1 MIARALRNNDDPLP
15 ADVAPIRGGCL
26 AGFDDPRYRF
36 AGRGA
41 RIRASEMTL
50 FFMAAG
56 AAIAGWMILGRRL
69 LLAWYLCEVRTLD
82 IRQAPDD
89 AIITYPLA

>member
-1 MIARALRNNDDPLP
+1 M
-15 ADVAPIRGGCL
+15 
-26 AGFDDPRYRF
+26 
-36 AGRGA
+36 
-41 RIRASEMTL
+41 RASEMTL

-56 AAIAGWMILGRRL
+56 AAIAGSMILGRRL
-69 LLAWYLCEVRTLD
+69 LLAWYLREVRTLD